1 MLVSWNQASRRGGLL
16 LPLPR
21 PRRNTKGQVHR
32 CVHFGRNKKPT
43 VWRFRRSTWALR
55 TSWLRYLRGTGCLN
69 RKTWSLI
76 TLRRPRQARRRWP
89 RGRRLHL
96 QPWNQ
101 RNLPSRF
108 AFKQAPLERDEV
120 CHVEVSI
127 QPSLASED
135 CELSKTLVQLPCSG
149 LHRSKCLY
157 VDNRFKFV
165 YDLRHSSAWVW
176 EWIEK
181 CHRIRQEMSM
191 PPEDCSDNLVDK
203 RIELAKESLEAI
215 VFDTVLEA
223 HVNMDFYQLPMF
235 SVLHCIDSMLLSS
248 HIRR

>member
-1 MLVSWNQASRRGGLL
+1 MLVSWSQASRRGGLL

-32 CVHFGRNKKPT
+32 CVHFGRNKRPT

-55 TSWLRYLRGTGCLN
+55 TSWLRYLRDTGCLN

-96 QPWNQ
+96 HPWNQ

-149 LHRSKCLY
+149 LHRSKCLMSIIA
-157 VDNRFKFV
+157 
-165 YDLRHSSAWVW
+165 SSSFM
-176 EWIEK
+176 I
-181 CHRIRQEMSM
+181 CDIRQLESESGVRNVTEFVKKC
-191 PPEDCSDNLVDK
+191 PCLR
-203 RIELAKESLEAI
+203 RIARI
-215 VFDTVLEA
+215 
-223 HVNMDFYQLPMF
+223 
-235 SVLHCIDSMLLSS
+235 I
-248 HIRR
+248 